1 MVPFQPAEHPH
12 RRWNPLLKTF
22 VLCSPHR
29 AQRPWQGAQEPVST
43 VELPSYDHQC
53 YLCPGNTRAS
63 GAKNDFYSST
73 FVFENDY
80 AALKDAQ
87 PESHEEPQDNA
98 HTSLFRMQP
107 ARGKC
112 YVVCFHPNHNLT
124 LARMFSSPYS
134 PQTHIVPVIHTWRDM
149 YERITAE
156 NPFVKYIQFFEN
168 KGQAMGCSNPHPHGQ
183 VWALDYVPCEPAT
196 EMQSMNE
203 FAANPNHSDAP
214 GPRDA
219 LGRPNLLLAYA
230 HMELTTNGRPRV
242 VSVNEDFVALVPF
255 WATWPFEILLLP
267 HRRFIPSVQD
277 LSHSEIHTFATILGE
292 ITCRYDNLFQTSFP
306 YSMGLHQRPVLSASD
321 QESESALLHI
331 HFYPPLL
338 RNATVRKFLVG

>member
-1 MVPFQPAEHPH
+1 M
-12 RRWNPLLKTF
+12 
-22 VLCSPHR
+22 C
-29 AQRPWQGAQEPVST
+29 
-43 VELPSYDHQC
+43 
-53 YLCPGNTRAS
+53 
-63 GAKNDFYSST
+63 
-73 FVFENDY
+73 
-80 AALKDAQ
+80 
-87 PESHEEPQDNA
+87 
-98 HTSLFRMQP
+98 
-107 ARGKC
+107 
-112 YVVCFHPNHNLT
+112 
-124 LARMFSSPYS
+124 
-134 PQTHIVPVIHTWRDM
+134 IRD
-149 YERITAE
+149 
-156 NPFVKYIQFFEN
+156 
-168 KGQAMGCSNPHPHGQ
+168 S
-183 VWALDYVPCEPAT
+183 
-196 EMQSMNE
+196 
-203 FAANPNHSDAP
+203 HSDAP

-230 HMELTTNGRPRV
+230 HMELTTSGRPRV

-338 RNATVRKFLVG
+338 RSATVRKFLVG

>member
-1 MVPFQPAEHPH
+1 M
-12 RRWNPLLKTF
+12 
-22 VLCSPHR
+22 
-29 AQRPWQGAQEPVST
+29 
-43 VELPSYDHQC
+43 
-53 YLCPGNTRAS
+53 
-63 GAKNDFYSST
+63 
-73 FVFENDY
+73 
-80 AALKDAQ
+80 
-87 PESHEEPQDNA
+87 
-98 HTSLFRMQP
+98 
-107 ARGKC
+107 
-112 YVVCFHPNHNLT
+112 
-124 LARMFSSPYS
+124 
-134 PQTHIVPVIHTWRDM
+134 PVIHAWRDM

-230 HMELTTNGRPRV
+230 HMELTTSGRPRV

-338 RNATVRKFLVG
+338 RSATVRKFLVG